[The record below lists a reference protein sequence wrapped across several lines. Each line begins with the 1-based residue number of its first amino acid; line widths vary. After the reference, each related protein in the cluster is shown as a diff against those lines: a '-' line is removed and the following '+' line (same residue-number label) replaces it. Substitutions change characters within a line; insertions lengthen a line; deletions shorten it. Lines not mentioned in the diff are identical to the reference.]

1 METTTAVVEILDSP
15 VVTPRMPG
23 KKTPQMKLHVDKES
37 LDDEIGRR
45 QIEKSLKRAGWKY
58 IEGKAFG
65 GAYCKPSVKLMK
77 STGKLSGVHGVDYFD
92 SLETFEDHVRST
104 PALMDLV
111 RRDLDSGH
119 LNDPHQE
126 LLTPEPLKP
135 KKRLSYSGIAKSK
148 RHSIESAPLSRDLDN
163 IRFGE
168 IDNILTGRGWKCVD
182 GPLGFVYCKPHVK
195 VSGRKTKFTGKEGQ
209 DFFYGR
215 DDLEQYVRSHPHLLK
230 SIRDEL
236 FAPPS
241 DDESNSRPST
251 PNVTTPIPSTP
262 KASTASASST
272 KTKAKKD
279 ETPKSTGQVAKA
291 KKATVK
297 DKASPALLLPKKA
310 HRRSLETPSDTIDRR
325 DSHHN
330 AAAAGDD
337 GHDKSLL
344 ASTATKTSGPAATK
358 KRTAAASSLAS
369 NGVGGINKKPRG
381 SSASPTQPS
390 RECPPST
397 LHVTSE
403 VLVEA
408 EAAAAPPSSQ
418 QDDKAASSSSS
429 SNDQY
434 VENSHAQQ
442 QQPQEQP
449 SSSWRCTIQ

>member
-15 VVTPRMPG
+15 VVTPRVPG
-23 KKTPQMKLHVDKES
+23 KKTPQMKLHADKES

-148 RHSIESAPLSRDLDN
+148 RHSIESAPLSRDN

-236 FAPPS
+236 LAPPS
-241 DDESNSRPST
+241 DDESNSRSST
-251 PNVTTPIPSTP
+251 SNVTTPIPSTP
-262 KASTASASST
+262 KASTPSASST
-272 KTKAKKD
+272 KSKAKKD
-279 ETPKSTGQVAKA
+279 ETPKSTGHVAKA

-310 HRRSLETPSDTIDRR
+310 HRRSLETDTIDRR
-325 DSHHN
+325 DSHHDA

-337 GHDKSLL
+337 GREKSLL

-369 NGVGGINKKPRG
+369 NGVGGTNKKPRR
-381 SSASPTQPS
+381 SSASPPQPS

-403 VLVEA
+403 VLVESQ
-408 EAAAAPPSSQ
+408 AAAAPPSSQ

-442 QQPQEQP
+442 PAQEQP